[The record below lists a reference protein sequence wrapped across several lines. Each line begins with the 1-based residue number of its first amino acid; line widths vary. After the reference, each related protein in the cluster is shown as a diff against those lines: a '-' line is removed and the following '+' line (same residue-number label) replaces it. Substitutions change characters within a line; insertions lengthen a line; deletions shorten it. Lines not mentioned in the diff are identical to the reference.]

1 MRSRLEANWSIFTLR
16 ILVKA
21 LGLNE
26 VIKGGRTGK
35 GRSMIPKPGVKSD
48 HFKLRKS
55 LLSSPSR
62 LLFSP
67 LSPLPPSQF

>member
-26 VIKGGRTGK
+26 VIKGGRMGK
-35 GRSMIPKPGVKSD
+35 REV
-48 HFKLRKS
+48 
-55 LLSSPSR
+55 
-62 LLFSP
+62 
-67 LSPLPPSQF
+67 